1 MNRLNSL
8 NLRTVIISLASA
20 ILFQTE
26 FLMLFSKVACKI
38 MRTSFIADNILRSN
52 DMQSGNEREREREN
66 KSVSGSVDVRVQS
79 LSSAIVLKT

>member
-1 MNRLNSL
+1 
-8 NLRTVIISLASA
+8 
-20 ILFQTE
+20 
-26 FLMLFSKVACKI
+26 